1 MNHWITS
8 ERLAADRHADF
19 AREAS
24 GDTRLRAARQQAL
37 DARSDAVA
45 HGADVVKWLH
55 AAPLLGKAG
64 AIVRALVTRTS
75 AA

>member
-24 GDTRLRAARQQAL
+24 GDARLRAARQQGL

-45 HGADVVKWLH
+45 HAADVVKGR

-64 AIVRALVTRTS
+64 AILRALVTRRI

>member
-24 GDTRLRAARQQAL
+24 GDARLRAARQQ
-37 DARSDAVA
+37 RSDAEADAAARDVA
-45 HGADVVKWLH
+45 PVTRFH
-55 AAPLLGKAG
+55 APSLLGRVE
-64 AIVRALVTRTS
+64 AIVRALVTRNS